1 SRCKFSYCA
10 YWLTNYCYRYM
21 KNSIVL
27 IFLALLLSQ
36 CEGEFTP
43 DPTDPRLPRYSE
55 EGKDAAGCFINGNL
69 WRAVRGVRIFGR
81 ADEDLRVEFFPKDS
95 IILLTL
101 DGHQRELTDS
111 LGIHTE
117 ISFTL
122 DNRQLQ
128 STSVESISPQ
138 TFVLDGKQNYAR
150 LTQESEGII
159 ANHGTGQLTIRHN
172 QLDPENET
180 ERHNYYTVAGTFS
193 FTATSDSLGTI
204 EVKNGRFD
212 YSVRERKSE

>member
-1 SRCKFSYCA
+1 
-10 YWLTNYCYRYM
+10 M

-43 DPTDPRLPRYSE
+43 DPIDPRLPRYSE

-69 WRAVRGVRIFGR
+69 WRAVRGVRFFGS
-81 ADEDLRVEFFPKDS
+81 APEDLGIEFLPKDS
-95 IILLTL
+95 TILLTL

-111 LGIHTE
+111 LGIYTE
-117 ISFTL
+117 INFVI

-128 STSVESISPQ
+128 ITSVESISPQ
-138 TFVLDGKQNYAR
+138 TFVLDGEQNYGQ
-150 LTQESEGII
+150 LIQENEGVITTP
-159 ANHGTGQLTIRHN
+159 GTGQLTIRHA

-204 EVKNGRFD
+204 DVRSGR
-212 YSVRERKSE
+212 